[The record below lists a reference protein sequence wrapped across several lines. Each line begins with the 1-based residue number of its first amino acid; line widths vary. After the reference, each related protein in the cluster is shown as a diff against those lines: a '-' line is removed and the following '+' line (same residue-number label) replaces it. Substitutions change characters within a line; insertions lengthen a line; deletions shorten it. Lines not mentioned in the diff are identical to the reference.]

1 MLPLKRTTEPLTK
14 PVPFTAKTNAGSPT
28 ILLAGRRVII
38 TGTGFSTVRLTELE
52 VPPAG
57 AGLKTVIGRV
67 AAA

>member
-1 MLPLKRTTEPLTK
+1 MLPLTRTTEPLTK
-14 PVPFTAKTNAGSPT
+14 LLPFTDKRNAASPT
-28 ILLAGRRVII
+28 ILLAGRRLII